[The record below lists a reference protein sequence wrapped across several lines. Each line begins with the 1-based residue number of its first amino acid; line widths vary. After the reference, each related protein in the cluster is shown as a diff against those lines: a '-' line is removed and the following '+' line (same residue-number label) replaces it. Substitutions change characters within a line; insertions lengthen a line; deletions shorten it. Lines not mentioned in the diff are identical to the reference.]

1 MQYGNENHKG
11 EVVGD
16 ADSLNRTMQYG
27 NKVNLIPLC
36 SGNVQFKS
44 YYVVWKR
51 DNVEVRGWFQGRFK
65 SYYVVWKPLEK
76 EDEEEKY
83 YGFKSYYVVWKPY
96 TIYLIF
102 FVFFLF
108 KSYYVV
114 WKHKMLGFFGK
125 SVDEV

>member
-27 NKVNLIPLC
+27 NKVNLILLC

-83 YGFKSYYVVWKPY
+83 FGLNRTMQYGN
-96 TIYLIF
+96 IF
-102 FVFFLF
+102 FLIITKEILLV
-108 KSYYVV
+108 
-114 WKHKMLGFFGK
+114 
-125 SVDEV
+125 